1 MIRVQDL
8 HKSYSTQDRTV
19 GAVNGVSLDVPE
31 GAFFTI
37 LGPSGCGKTTTLRVV
52 AGLERHQ
59 QGSVWLG
66 ERLVSN
72 PVENVFVPA
81 SQRGIGMV
89 FQSYAVWPHMSV
101 HQNVAYPLQVRRPRP
116 PGQEIEA
123 SVAWA
128 LDLVGLKDLARARA
142 SALSG
147 GQQQRVAL
155 ARALVAK
162 PKILLLDEPLS
173 NLDAQLRERMR
184 FELRDLHRKLK
195 ITALYVTHDRGEALS
210 MSTHIAVM
218 NAGRVE
224 MVGSPEDIY
233 ERPTSLFTAMFLG
246 EMNQVAGTFV
256 AEGDRAFVATDFG
269 RIEAKV
275 RPGFSPQAGQPVLLC
290 FRPEDVHVD
299 GQGDRGADQFPGRV
313 TKVVYLG
320 NSADVEVVVGT
331 QPVRCAIH
339 PSTRPAVGQDVLV
352 RLSSERAILV
362 EGRDGRIAH

>member
-1 MIRVQDL
+1 MIRIAEL
-8 HKSYSTQDRTV
+8 HKRYDVSDRPV
-19 GAVNGVSLDVPE
+19 GAVNGVSLEVPE

-59 QGSVWLG
+59 KGQVRLG
-66 ERLVSN
+66 GRVVSD
-72 PVENVFVPA
+72 PAAGVFVPA
-81 SQRGIGMV
+81 SERGIGMV

-101 HQNVAYPLQVRRPRP
+101 LENVAYPLEVRRPRP
-116 PGQEIEA
+116 PRDEIATAVE
-123 SVAWA
+123 WA
-128 LDLVGLKDLARARA
+128 LALVGLGELAKARA

-184 FELRDLHRKLK
+184 LELRDLHRRLG

-218 NAGRVE
+218 NAGRIE
-224 MVGSPEDIY
+224 MTGSPEDIY

-246 EMNQVAGTFV
+246 DVNQLSGTFTT
-256 AEGDRAFVATDFG
+256 EDGRAFVATEFG
-269 RIEAKV
+269 RVETQV
-275 RPGFSPQAGQPVLLC
+275 RRGFTPATGEPVLLC
-290 FRPEDVHVD
+290 FRPEDVRV
-299 GQGDRGADQFPGRV
+299 GAAGERKPGSLPGRV
-313 TKVVYLG
+313 SKVVYLG
-320 NSADVEVVVGT
+320 NAAEIEVAVGG
-331 QPVRCAIH
+331 QVVRCAVH
-339 PSTRPAVGQDVLV
+339 PGARPAVGDEVMLT
-352 RLSSERAILV
+352 LSPERSMLI
-362 EGRDGRIAH
+362 GAHGAKH